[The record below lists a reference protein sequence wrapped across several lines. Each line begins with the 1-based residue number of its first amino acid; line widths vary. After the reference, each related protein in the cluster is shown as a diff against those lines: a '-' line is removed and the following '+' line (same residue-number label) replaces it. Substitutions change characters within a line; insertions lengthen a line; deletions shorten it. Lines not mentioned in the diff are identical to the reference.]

1 MACHLLIKRVMGAN
15 ASLNGLSSYPL
26 FMAQGQN
33 KWLLRP
39 KIGGAL
45 IAVFLVLLAA
55 LTVAIPAQN
64 VSAHN
69 ILHHLT
75 FLPLMIAGMLFGWRG
90 ALRAALFAGAVNAPQ
105 IARHWTDSP
114 LDAKDQIVE
123 LSIFSAAGLIAGYLS
138 DRERMQRTKLETTR
152 QELEGVYLELREN
165 IEAMKKAERLSAA
178 GQLAAS
184 LAHEIRNPLASM
196 SGAAGILQR
205 QSAPPEYLQ
214 ESLEIIQKESQRL
227 NKLLTGF
234 LNFANPRSP
243 RMQPTNLGELLA
255 SVISLASHKAE
266 ESHIRLT
273 HVRRPTEE
281 DVVCDPEQLKQVLL
295 NLVINAIE
303 ASPAGSEMKLVTD
316 IRNREAV
323 IEVEDHGSG
332 ITEEVAARIFDPFFT
347 TKPKGTGLGLAIS
360 SMIVSQHKGRLSFH
374 GNAAG
379 GTTFRVELPVRQENS
394 RAS

>member
-1 MACHLLIKRVMGAN
+1 MVCHLLIKWVMGAN
-15 ASLNGLSSYPL
+15 ASVNSLSSYP
-26 FMAQGQN
+26 FVMAQGQN
-33 KWLLRP
+33 RWSLRP
-39 KIGGAL
+39 RIGVAL

-55 LTVAIPAQN
+55 LTIAIPAEN

-90 ALRAALFAGAVNAPQ
+90 ALWAALFAGAVNAPE

-114 LDAKDQIVE
+114 LDAKDQVVE
-123 LSIFSAAGLIAGYLS
+123 LGIFSAAGLIAGYLA

-243 RMQPTNLGELLA
+243 RMQQT
-255 SVISLASHKAE
+255 
-266 ESHIRLT
+266 
-273 HVRRPTEE
+273 
-281 DVVCDPEQLKQVLL
+281 
-295 NLVINAIE
+295 
-303 ASPAGSEMKLVTD
+303 
-316 IRNREAV
+316 
-323 IEVEDHGSG
+323 
-332 ITEEVAARIFDPFFT
+332 
-347 TKPKGTGLGLAIS
+347 
-360 SMIVSQHKGRLSFH
+360 
-374 GNAAG
+374 
-379 GTTFRVELPVRQENS
+379 
-394 RAS
+394 